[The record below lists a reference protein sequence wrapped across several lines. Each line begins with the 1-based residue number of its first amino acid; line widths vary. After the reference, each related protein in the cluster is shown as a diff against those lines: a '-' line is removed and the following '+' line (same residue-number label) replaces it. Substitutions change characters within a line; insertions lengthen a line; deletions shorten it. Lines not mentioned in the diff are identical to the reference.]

1 MNSSI
6 SVEALNQFLTYDR
19 RGIENDN
26 NNKHSEEA
34 IDHKINHN
42 TNRKIQSPKPHSVFC
57 SINNPSKEIFHI
69 GNGEEYYNVKLTC
82 NDNTEYG
89 IQAYGEE
96 ARQLYRE
103 VTDNVVVF
111 SLKVHSDRNENGEGR
126 DNNVM
131 EMTPTTKLKEEEK
144 DQQEI
149 RKEIDYMKHYSF
161 PENNIGCLLIFK
173 KLKNVCLSKKKVL
186 GSSFD

>member
-1 MNSSI
+1 MEYRPMEKKLGN
-6 SVEALNQFLTYDR
+6 Y
-19 RGIENDN
+19 IE
-26 NNKHSEEA
+26 KSL
-34 IDHKINHN
+34 
-42 TNRKIQSPKPHSVFC
+42 RMF
-57 SINNPSKEIFHI
+57 
-69 GNGEEYYNVKLTC
+69 
-82 NDNTEYG
+82 
-89 IQAYGEE
+89 
-96 ARQLYRE
+96 
-103 VTDNVVVF
+103 VVF
-111 SLKVHSDRNENGEGR
+111 SPKVHSDRSENGEGR

-131 EMTPTTKLKEEEK
+131 EMISTTKLKEEDK

>member
-1 MNSSI
+1 MEKKLGNYIEKSLI
-6 SVEALNQFLTYDR
+6 MVLFFLPKFIL
-19 RGIENDN
+19 IEMRME
-26 NNKHSEEA
+26 K
-34 IDHKINHN
+34 
-42 TNRKIQSPKPHSVFC
+42 
-57 SINNPSKEIFHI
+57 
-69 GNGEEYYNVKLTC
+69 
-82 NDNTEYG
+82 
-89 IQAYGEE
+89 
-96 ARQLYRE
+96 
-103 VTDNVVVF
+103 
-111 SLKVHSDRNENGEGR
+111 EGR

-131 EMTPTTKLKEEEK
+131 EMTSTTKLKEEDK